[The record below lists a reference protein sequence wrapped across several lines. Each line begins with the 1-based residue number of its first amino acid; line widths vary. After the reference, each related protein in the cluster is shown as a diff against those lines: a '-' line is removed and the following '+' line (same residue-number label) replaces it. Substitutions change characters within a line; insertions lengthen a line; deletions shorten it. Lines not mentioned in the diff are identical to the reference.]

1 MRVQHHARRSARST
15 SLRRALA
22 AGLTTAALSAP
33 MAALVVP
40 AVASAQPAPPI
51 PGAPALPGA
60 PGASETPDAP
70 AAPAAPAAPGLPGLP
85 GLPGAPASPI
95 AESLTLAVTNADGAS
110 FPVTVDAA
118 AQVDALKALVAEQTG
133 IPAEQQRLLVD
144 GDVELADGTPLAQY
158 QLGDGDTV
166 TLALR

>member
-1 MRVQHHARRSARST
+1 MRVQHHARRTSRST

-60 PGASETPDAP
+60 PGASAEP

>member
-1 MRVQHHARRSARST
+1 MRVQHHARRSARSI

-22 AGLTTAALSAP
+22 AGL

-60 PGASETPDAP
+60 PGASAE
-70 AAPAAPAAPGLPGLP
+70 PAAPAAPGLPGLP